1 MAVDDPA
8 FAVVI
13 GIIPAAV
20 TLVVSILLYRLVFR
34 KKKRMRA
41 NTYSWLI
48 TAGFG
53 FVLEIILASVFKD
66 ELGLQVIAMIF
77 YAPLLGFGIPS
88 LWALIRFIAIKATPN
103 RERNVIQKTPEP
115 KLG

>member
-1 MAVDDPA
+1 MAIDDPA
-8 FAVVI
+8 FAVLI

-34 KKKRMRA
+34 KKIRTRA

-53 FVLEIILASVFKD
+53 FVLEIVLAAIFKD
-66 ELGLQVIAMIF
+66 ELGLQVVAMLF
-77 YAPLLGFGIPS
+77 YAPLVGIGVPS
-88 LWALIRFIAIKATPN
+88 LWALIRLISIKATPN
-103 RERNVIQKTPEP
+103 RERNVVQKTPEP
-115 KLG
+115 TL

>member
-53 FVLEIILASVFKD
+53 FVLEIILATILKD
-66 ELGLQVIAMIF
+66 ELGLKVIAMVF
-77 YAPLLGFGIPS
+77 YAPILGIGIPS
-88 LWALIRFIAIKATPN
+88 LWTLIRFIFIKATPN
-103 RERNVIQKTPEP
+103 KERNLAQKTPEP
-115 KLG
+115 TLG